1 MTELARLHVTINGRV
16 QGVGFRM
23 ATQKQ
28 ARTLGLVGWV
38 ANRMDGSVEV
48 VAEGEDF
55 VLHAPIGLA
64 DAEEVRVQRRGDD
77 LVVHA
82 GPERRIL
89 TLPSTLRRCTV
100 GTASVGEGQLTVRF
114 VRNEEVWPRG
124 R

>member
-48 VAEGEDF
+48 VAEGPRPQLQKFLGWLYGGPPGARVREVQVAWQDP
-55 VLHAPIGLA
+55 ARNLA
-64 DAEEVRVQRRGDD
+64 GFQ
-77 LVVHA
+77 
-82 GPERRIL
+82 
-89 TLPSTLRRCTV
+89 
-100 GTASVGEGQLTVRF
+100 VRF
-114 VRNEEVWPRG
+114 
-124 R
+124 